1 MQRIFTLIKKSIR
14 YLKHFGIKAFFKKAR
29 VYIKD
34 RMLKNR
40 DNISYQEFVKKE
52 QKSLSSRNVSKIK
65 KDIDGFRYK
74 PLISIIIPTY
84 KTPIKFLKE
93 AIDSVQK
100 QFYDNFEIIIYDD
113 ASKSIEIDNYF
124 KSIQI
129 QNLQVF
135 YNKKNSGISETSN
148 NAVAESKGEY
158 LVFLDHD
165 DTLSPNAL
173 YEIVKAL
180 NKNRVDYIY
189 SDEDKL
195 SKSGSRST
203 GSREDPFF
211 KPDFSYDMLL
221 GCMYITHIRAIR
233 KSTFLKLHGL
243 DKNYDGAQDWD
254 FALRLYEHKG
264 SFYHI
269 PKILYHWRKT
279 DQSTANDQSGAKSYA
294 YKRQK
299 ELLEAH
305 LKRSNIEAEVK
316 EGYWQGSYKIDY
328 KIEGSIQGEPK
339 VSIIIPF
346 RDQVKY
352 LKTCVDSIKEK
363 TTYKN
368 YKIILVNNQSVEPE
382 TLDYLKNLKSAQAQE
397 RDGIEILNYDR
408 PFNYSL
414 INNFAV
420 KKTDSD
426 FIIFLNNDT
435 KIITPTWIEEMLQI
449 AQRKDVG
456 AVGGLL
462 LYKDDTVQHGGIIV
476 GLGGVAAHSHRGFDG
491 ASNGHAG
498 LLTLTRDVSAVT
510 AACMMIERS
519 KFLKVKGFDER
530 LRVAYNDVDL
540 CLRLGKIGLKSIY
553 TPYMKIYHY
562 ETKTRKKTKGE
573 NVIDTGIFIK
583 KWKYFLKK
591 GDPFYN
597 PNFTLSKEDYS
608 FRRV

>member
-1 MQRIFTLIKKSIR
+1 M
-14 YLKHFGIKAFFKKAR
+14 
-29 VYIKD
+29 KD
-34 RMLKNR
+34 RVLRKK
-40 DNISYQEFVKKE
+40 DNISYQEFVKSE
-52 QKSLSSRNVSKIK
+52 QKSLNSRSKISKIK
-65 KDIDGFRYK
+65 KEIEDFRYQ

-93 AIDSVQK
+93 AIGSIQK
-100 QFYDNFEIIIYDD
+100 QFYQNFEIIIYDD
-113 ASKSIEIDNYF
+113 ASKSVEIDNYF
-124 KSIQI
+124 RSIEI
-129 QNLQVF
+129 KNLRVF

-148 NAVAESKGEY
+148 NGVKESNGEY

-173 YEIVKAL
+173 YEIVKVL
-180 NKNRVDYIY
+180 NKNRDIDYLY

-195 SKSGSRST
+195 SKKGE
-203 GSREDPFF
+203 REDPFF

-221 GCMYITHIRAIR
+221 SCMYITHIRAIK
-233 KSTFLKLHGL
+233 KSTFSKLHGL
-243 DKNYDGAQDWD
+243 DKRYDGAQDWD
-254 FALRLYEHKG
+254 FALRLYEKKG
-264 SFYHI
+264 LFYHI

-279 DQSTANDQSGAKSYA
+279 DQSTADDQSNAKSYA

-305 LKRSNIEAEVK
+305 LRRSKIEAEVK

-346 RDQVKY
+346 RDQVEY
-352 LKTCVDSIKEK
+352 LKTCIDSIKEK

-368 YKIILVNNQSVEPE
+368 YKIVLVNNQSSKKD
-382 TLDYLKNLKSAQAQE
+382 TLDYLETLKDSKYV
-397 RDGIEILNYDR
+397 EILNYNR

-420 KKTDSD
+420 KKTNSD
-426 FIIFLNNDT
+426 FIIFLNSDT
-435 KIITPTWIEEMLQI
+435 KIITPTWIEEMLKI

-491 ASNGHAG
+491 ASNGHGG
-498 LLTLTRDVSAVT
+498 LLTLTRDVSAIT

-519 KFLKVKGFDER
+519 KFLNVKGFDES
-530 LRVAYNDVDL
+530 LRIAYNDVDL
-540 CLRLGKIGLKSIY
+540 CLRLQRIGLKSIY
-553 TPYMKIYHY
+553 TPYMRIYHF
-562 ETKTRKKTKGE
+562 ETKTRKKTVGE
-573 NVIDTGIFIK
+573 NTIDTGIFIK
-583 KWKYFLKK
+583 RWKYFLKK

-597 PNFTLSKEDYS
+597 PNLTLAREDYS
-608 FRRV
+608 LRKL

>member
-1 MQRIFTLIKKSIR
+1 MLRIFTLSKKSIR
-14 YLKHFGIKAFFKKAR
+14 YIKHFGFIAFLKKAK
-29 VYIKD
+29 VYMKD
-34 RMLKNR
+34 RLVRSR

-52 QKSLSSRNVSKIK
+52 QKSLKNVSKIK
-65 KDIDGFRYK
+65 KEIDSFRYK
-74 PLISIIIPTY
+74 PLISVIIPTY

-93 AIDSVQK
+93 AIDSIQK
-100 QFYDNFEIIIYDD
+100 QFYNNFEIIIYDD
-113 ASKSIEIDNYF
+113 ASKSVEIDNYF
-124 KSIQI
+124 KNIQI
-129 QNLQVF
+129 QNLRVF

-148 NAVAESKGEY
+148 NSVKESKGEY

-165 DTLSPNAL
+165 DTLSPDAL
-173 YEIVKAL
+173 YEIVKIL
-180 NKNRVDYIY
+180 NKNRNIDYLY

-195 SKSGSRST
+195 SKSGE
-203 GSREDPFF
+203 REDPFF

-221 GCMYITHIRAIR
+221 SCMYITHIRAIK
-233 KSTFLKLHGL
+233 KSTFLKLKGL
-243 DKNYDGAQDWD
+243 DPRYDGAQDWD

-264 SFYHI
+264 TFYHI

-279 DQSTANDQSGAKSYA
+279 DQSTANESSGAKSYA

-305 LKRSNIEAEVK
+305 LRRSKIEAEVK
-316 EGYWQGSYKIDY
+316 EGYWKGSYKIDY
-328 KIEGSIQGEPK
+328 KIEDSTQGEPK

-346 RDQVKY
+346 RDQAGY
-352 LKTCVDSIKEK
+352 LKTCIDSIKEK

-368 YKIILVNNQSVEPE
+368 YKIILVNNQSIKQE
-382 TLDYLKNLKSAQAQE
+382 TLDYLKNLES
-397 RDGIEILNYDR
+397 RDDIDILNYNR

-420 KKTDSD
+420 KKIDKELTPSNLDSD
-426 FIIFLNNDT
+426 FVIFLNNDT
-435 KIITPTWIEEMLQI
+435 KIITPSWIEEMLQI
-449 AQRKDVG
+449 AQRQDVG

-462 LYKDDTVQHGGIIV
+462 LYKDGTVQHAGIVV
-476 GLGGVAAHSHRGFDG
+476 GLGGVAAHGHRGFDG

-510 AACMMIERS
+510 AACLMIERS
-519 KFLKVKGFDER
+519 KFLKVKGFDDR

-553 TPYMKIYHY
+553 TPYMKMYHF
-562 ETKTRKKTKGE
+562 ETKTRKKTVGE
-573 NVIDTGIFIK
+573 NTNDTGLFIRR
-583 KWKYFLKK
+583 WKYFLKK

-608 FRRV
+608 LRRV